1 MTFDISKF
9 HSIFEAASDE
19 TSTASNNTEIDIDMQ
34 KPLPAEH
41 NDETGANLD
50 NTLGDADL
58 LSLFDDICPISGD
71 VFAAMKNAAKDPK
84 NLKITMVKSGD
95 GDESKLFV
103 EATEFANYVEA
114 SGLTIGEAAEEI
126 IDTYK
131 EDIPEMDNA
140 EVHVVF
146 PSDSLNK
153 NILGSEEYGVDT
165 KNTWPMQLIRGCR
178 RYGLKVNVADDES
191 KKKDFLSENDD
202 LLTESLKEDMS
213 ERRAAGPKI
222 RRALNS
228 WLQAFNDAWKDMT
241 FRERWKAS
249 KYEKDMADGSADI
262 KFTMDDRDFVNG
274 DSDDI
279 YFKVGS
285 KYNWINWIAVFVG
298 GYCEIGRKKFDQSV
312 MGEHYRKSQHEI
324 EEKLSKDTGYDCT
337 IRMSEKNK
345 AVIVTCK
352 DKDDKKYKYDHL
364 GDGVYFAHK

>member
-34 KPLPAEH
+34 KPLPVEH

-58 LSLFDDICPISGD
+58 PSLFDDICPISGD
-71 VFAAMKNAAKDPK
+71 VYAAMKNAAKDPK

-103 EATEFANYVEA
+103 EATEFANFVEA

-165 KNTWPMQLIRGCR
+165 KNTWPMQLISGCR

-191 KKKDFLSENDD
+191 KNDLLSESNA
-202 LLTESLKEDMS
+202 T
-213 ERRAAGPKI
+213 
-222 RRALNS
+222 
-228 WLQAFNDAWKDMT
+228 
-241 FRERWKAS
+241 
-249 KYEKDMADGSADI
+249 
-262 KFTMDDRDFVNG
+262 DR
-274 DSDDI
+274 
-279 YFKVGS
+279 Y
-285 KYNWINWIAVFVG
+285 
-298 GYCEIGRKKFDQSV
+298 
-312 MGEHYRKSQHEI
+312 
-324 EEKLSKDTGYDCT
+324 L
-337 IRMSEKNK
+337 
-345 AVIVTCK
+345 
-352 DKDDKKYKYDHL
+352 DKKYGMKKEYKKYFNDYPADDQSKDLAKNLVRAASKAENDAKKSGNDSAAYQHDRL
-364 GDGVYFAHK
+364 GRQSTGVANAARAREGKDLIDYHKEKSNPLPDLFK

>member
-19 TSTASNNTEIDIDMQ
+19 TSMASNNTEIDIDMQ

-71 VFAAMKNAAKDPK
+71 VYAAMKNAAKDPQ

-95 GDESKLFV
+95 GDESKLFIEAV
-103 EATEFANYVEA
+103 EFMTFCEANGFTV
-114 SGLTIGEAAEEI
+114 GEAAEEI
-126 IDTYK
+126 IDVYK

-178 RYGLKVNVADDES
+178 RYGLKVATVDDET
-191 KKKDFLSENDD
+191 KKKIIS
-202 LLTESLKEDMS
+202 
-213 ERRAAGPKI
+213 
-222 RRALNS
+222 
-228 WLQAFNDAWKDMT
+228 
-241 FRERWKAS
+241 
-249 KYEKDMADGSADI
+249 
-262 KFTMDDRDFVNG
+262 
-274 DSDDI
+274 
-279 YFKVGS
+279 
-285 KYNWINWIAVFVG
+285 
-298 GYCEIGRKKFDQSV
+298 
-312 MGEHYRKSQHEI
+312 
-324 EEKLSKDTGYDCT
+324 
-337 IRMSEKNK
+337 
-345 AVIVTCK
+345 
-352 DKDDKKYKYDHL
+352 
-364 GDGVYFAHK
+364 